1 MKFHLALTDGRWIG
15 GMTCRRDNL
24 KESLNEMRDRATDWK
39 MSIIATRLGK
49 VKKGQTYV
57 IRPRD

>member
-1 MKFHLALTDGRWIG
+1 MKFHLALEDGRWIG

-24 KESLNEMRDRATDWK
+24 DEQLDDLRDRATEWK

-49 VKKGQTYV
+49 VGKGQQYV
-57 IRPRD
+57 ITPR